1 MPKDSKIVAKVVLFD
16 EQGKVLFL
24 KRSNYMK
31 KFAGSWDLPGGHIHE
46 GEDLIDGLKREVKEE
61 TNLDLDQVKKVKKVG
76 NKHFFKANL
85 PGGKIKISSEHSS
98 HKMRNIKKLKNP
110 TKFEK
115 IAQEAIN
122 QEERDQK

>member
-1 MPKDSKIVAKVVLFD
+1 MKTILENWRGFLKEAKMPKDSKIVAKVILFD

-76 NKHFFKANL
+76 NKHFFKASL
-85 PGGKIKISSEHSS
+85 PG
-98 HKMRNIKKLKNP
+98 
-110 TKFEK
+110 
-115 IAQEAIN
+115 
-122 QEERDQK
+122 